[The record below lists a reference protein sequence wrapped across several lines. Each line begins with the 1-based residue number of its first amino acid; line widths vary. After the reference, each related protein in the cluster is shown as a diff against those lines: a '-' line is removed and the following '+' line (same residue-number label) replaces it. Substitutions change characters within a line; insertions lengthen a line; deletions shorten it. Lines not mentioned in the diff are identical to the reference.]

1 MARRVPVLL
10 LLAFAPAFAQ
20 DAPAEPGGA
29 EPGPIPP
36 GIVHL
41 GRLRIV
47 PHKGNDREALAMF
60 LAAHAKHEQ
69 GDLDGAL
76 HDYLVFLGM
85 PGRHD
90 LPRRYL
96 ATVRGRVDTIRAGV
110 AKQYAAA
117 TELYRLDRAQ
127 GLVALDR
134 LAEEFAPLPE
144 GRAAHVLGDT
154 DRLRA
159 AIDAA
164 RPHADAAKEKKQEA
178 AAALEKAVRAYSS
191 GLYLYEAKK
200 LLLDLGGPDLFEPG
214 EKVGGGKRPDE
225 AKDDD
230 DEDDEGVTIE
240 VGDG

>member
-20 DAPAEPGGA
+20 DAAEKA
-29 EPGPIPP
+29 EPGPVPP
-36 GIVHL
+36 GIVRI

-47 PHKGNDREALAMF
+47 PHKGGDREALEMF
-60 LAAHAKHEQ
+60 LAAHGKHEQ
-69 GDLDGAL
+69 GDVDGAL
-76 HDYLVFLGM
+76 RDYLAFLGM

-96 ATVRGRVDTIRAGV
+96 ATARDRVDAIRAGV
-110 AKQYAAA
+110 AKQYAEA
-117 TELYRLDRAQ
+117 TELYRRDRAQ
-127 GLVALDR
+127 GLAALDR
-134 LAEEFAPLPE
+134 LAERFALLPE
-144 GRAAHVLGDT
+144 GRAARVLADT

-164 RPHADAAKEKKQEA
+164 RPDADAADEKKKAA
-178 AAALEKAVRAYSS
+178 AAALEKAVRAYAS
-191 GLYLYEAKK
+191 GLYLYEAKR
-200 LLLDLGGPDLFEPG
+200 LLVDLGGPDLFEPG
-214 EKVGGGKRPDE
+214 ERVGGGERRDE

-230 DEDDEGVTIE
+230 EEDGEDVTIE

>member
-10 LLAFAPAFAQ
+10 LLAYAPAFAQ
-20 DAPAEPGGA
+20 DAPAKA
-29 EPGPIPP
+29 EPGPVPP
-36 GIVHL
+36 GIVRL
-41 GRLRIV
+41 GRLRIH
-47 PHKGNDREALAMF
+47 PRAGDDREALAMF
-60 LAAHAKHEQ
+60 LAAHGKHEQ

-76 HDYLVFLGM
+76 LDYLAFLGM

-96 ATVRGRVDTIRAGV
+96 ATVRERVDAIRAVV

-117 TELYRLDRAQ
+117 TDLYRRDRAQ
-127 GLVALDR
+127 GLAELDR
-134 LAEEFAPLPE
+134 LAERFAPLPE
-144 GRAAHVLGDT
+144 GRAARVLSDT

-164 RPHADAAKEKKQEA
+164 RPHADAAEEKKKEA
-178 AAALEKAVRAYSS
+178 AAALEKAIRTFSS
-191 GLYLYEAKK
+191 GLYLYEAKR
-200 LLLDLGGPDLFEPG
+200 LLVDLGGPDLFEPG
-214 EKVGGGKRPDE
+214 EKVGGGKPPDQ

-230 DEDDEGVTIE
+230 EEEEGEDVTIE